1 MLPLAQEPQSRSVRF
16 SCAAALTYDDWPTRP
31 NVAQNTVHVQQ
42 PPPTDGPAKLQ
53 FNIDPSQTNKQ
64 GRASWISG
72 YSGGSSRH
80 LCILPLDRAVAGV
93 ESRLD
98 QVLAG
103 DPNLVGQQGLQP
115 SGVSTNPALVK
126 VTPPVATA
134 TPPPVASATPP
145 PTSGRMTM
153 QERLAMAMARGGNN
167 RSVSPALGKVIER
180 TTSPSPSSS
189 PAPSARKEEAQK
201 DDGEVKEEAPRMSE
215 DVNIEENEATVE
227 APKPTEESASV
238 TAEALPSTE
247 PVVEEQKQAEPEPP
261 YTNGVDTP
269 AEPKPLDPTPRK
281 STDTPRASLESQP
294 RPSIDAKPRLST
306 DSRPRVSLDATLPV
320 ASTVADPTTFIL
332 PQGLDELEAVISQL
346 REDLAVCETRRAEET
361 AAASERID
369 SLEEKLKYLSKESAD
384 EARKRVQ
391 AGGASALEK
400 ELAKRDER
408 IALLLAEGQQLSKT
422 ELKHMNNI
430 KRLRAKT
437 QEEEKTTAEAKRKQE
452 KAEKEAADLREKTK
466 KAVDAERRANERLK
480 AMAKMEVDNESLKRE
495 RDILQISTSDLKL
508 QLAKAVARADDAES
522 RVQTEALEAERKTTA
537 ELRDKLEKTQNDA
550 LAEKERYKNEVWTLQ
565 SKLERDGD
573 RAKAVKLELENEI
586 SILETKLEVMR
597 THAEEASIGTSGHI
611 HAKLLRQ
618 IETLQSQYAVA
629 SENWQGIEA
638 SLMSRL
644 TAVEKERDDLTRKE
658 GDVRKKAREI
668 NQKVK
673 RLESDL
679 ESANL
684 KIQDLESSLTTQLTL
699 CDDLRKQITIHEDSK
714 TQLTKKFD
722 DERALWQREIRE
734 LRDSLRN
741 TTPMTLPN
749 DDIALRPKSRPG
761 SILEA
766 EGAIRP
772 NSPNPRPRKQSFGS
786 DVNPPYIS
794 KRMSR
799 TESGDRLN
807 EAGANRRL
815 TLPEAARAYP
825 QPSPW
830 GATTPRL
837 DSLSGYSGGGSGGIS
852 RQNSLFGGFGG
863 LGMGI
868 SMGTSPSTPSLH
880 ASSVMSPGGGGTP
893 GAIGEYDSESVF
905 EGNANGGLAS
915 PGSHE
920 GRNGALIGD
929 MLSVSTVAAGP
940 SVQLVERMSA
950 AVRRLESE
958 MASSREEL
966 LRMAAQRDEARAEV
980 VELMTEVEEKRGLDT
995 RVQALE
1001 AALTEKE
1008 TLHEA
1013 TLVML
1018 GEKSEEVEE
1027 LRNDVA
1033 DLKQMYRDLIMS
1045 QTTTA

>member
-1 MLPLAQEPQSRSVRF
+1 MNF
-16 SCAAALTYDDWPTRP
+16 
-31 NVAQNTVHVQQ
+31 
-42 PPPTDGPAKLQ
+42 LQ
-53 FNIDPSQTNKQ
+53 
-64 GRASWISG
+64 
-72 YSGGSSRH
+72 
-80 LCILPLDRAVAGV
+80 RAVAGV

-103 DPNLVGQQGLQP
+103 DPNLVDRTDQQKLP
-115 SGVSTNPALVK
+115 SSAPSTSPALV
-126 VTPPVATA
+126 TDDFAIIQATVPQAPAEAKA
-134 TPPPVASATPP
+134 TPPPVTATPPAPVASPTPP

-153 QERLAMAMARGGNN
+153 QERLAMAMARGGST
-167 RSVSPALGKVIER
+167 RSSSPALGKAVER
-180 TTSPSPSSS
+180 TVSPSPSQS
-189 PAPSARKEEAQK
+189 PAPSVRKEEVKK
-201 DDGEVKEEAPRMSE
+201 DDGEVKEDAPRKSE
-215 DVNIEENEATVE
+215 DAARKVEDAARKSEDKVRRSEDTVRKSE
-227 APKPTEESASV
+227 DNNAKEKETAESLKPTEETHLDIVEAASSA
-238 TAEALPSTE
+238 E
-247 PVVEEQKQAEPEPP
+247 PVVEEQKLSEPEPP
-261 YTNGVDTP
+261 TTNGVSTP
-269 AEPKPLDPTPRK
+269 AEPKPDESKPVESKPVEPKPVESKPAEPTPRQ
-281 STDTPRASLESQP
+281 SVDTSRRSLESQP

-306 DSRPRVSLDATLPV
+306 DSRPRISLDAPPP
-320 ASTVADPTTFIL
+320 ASSTVTAPTTSTS
-332 PQGLDELEAVISQL
+332 PPSAEELEATISQL
-346 REDLAVCETRRAEET
+346 REDLAICETRRAEES

-369 SLEEKLKYLSKESAD
+369 SLEEKLKYLSKESAE
-384 EARKRVQ
+384 EARKRIQ

-408 IALLLAEGQQLSKT
+408 IALLLEEGQQLSKT

-437 QEEEKTTAEAKRKQE
+437 QEEEKATAEAKRKQE

-466 KAVDAERRANERLK
+466 KAVETEKRANERLK
-480 AMAKMEVDNESLKRE
+480 AMARMEVDNESLKRE
-495 RDILQISTSDLKL
+495 RDILQISASDLKL
-508 QLAKAVARADDAES
+508 QLAKAVARAEDAES
-522 RVQTEALEAERKTTA
+522 RVQTEALEAERKITA
-537 ELRDKLEKTQNDA
+537 ELREKLEKTQNDA
-550 LAEKERYKNEVWTLQ
+550 LAEKERYKNEVWNLQ

-597 THAEEASIGTSGHI
+597 THAEEASTGTSGHI

-699 CDDLRKQITIHEDSK
+699 CDDLRKQLTLHEDSK

-741 TTPMTLPN
+741 TATSTPAN
-749 DDIALRPKSRPG
+749 DDIVLRPKSRPG

-772 NSPNPRPRKQSFGS
+772 ISPNPRPRKQSFGS
-786 DVNPPYIS
+786 DMNAPYPA

-807 EAGANRRL
+807 ETSAHRRL
-815 TLPEAARAYP
+815 ILPEAARGYP
-825 QPSPW
+825 QPSSW
-830 GATTPRL
+830 GPTTPRL
-837 DSLSGYSGGGSGGIS
+837 DSLSGYSGGSGTIS
-852 RQNSLFGGFGG
+852 RQNSLFGSFGG

-868 SMGTSPSTPSLH
+868 TMGTSPSTPSLH
-880 ASSVMSPGGGGTP
+880 ASSIMSPGGTGG
-893 GAIGEYDSESVF
+893 GATGEDDSESIF
-905 EGNANGGLAS
+905 EGTNANGGLAS

-920 GRNGALIGD
+920 GQNGAHIGD

-966 LRMAAQRDEARAEV
+966 ARMAAQRDEARAEV
-980 VELMTEVEEKRGLDT
+980 VGLMTEVEEKRDLDA

-1001 AALTEKE
+1001 AALAEKE

-1013 TLVML
+1013 TLEML

-1045 QTTTA
+1045 QTTK